1 MPQSY
6 DPFQI
11 LKHRRNQT
19 NIFIFRIL
27 NQLSFFLHRLLN
39 LSTSFPPYIYT
50 NMSLQL
56 KRHRTRSSGLVD
68 KDKMIIESYGHLTFI
83 NEENILKT
91 NWGSKASVIS
101 VTIIIICMS
110 LFGNEN
116 VFGPF
121 LLTIPMLLGAGP
133 FLVSLA
139 LLFLINKKY
148 LHKKNIFPEYVPTRL
163 YWCLFISYILILIQR
178 LVLGLATGCQTTNLN
193 DELQYRLGRT
203 AKCALQCPFNSTY
216 NFPQGGAGNTTLV
229 IPQYICFNRAMAS
242 TALLT
247 IITMIV
253 LARTACLRIDNTATD
268 ATVLSRFEAL
278 KIKWPFVRFI
288 LNGDKIQLSALLAPA
303 AEPALMEYFVGGALG
318 LAASSTIMVDMVGN
332 STNPITAINIVYAL
346 IGLVSN
352 VCNGMVL
359 YILMFWRPYNVYK
372 RVLATMITLD
382 EFLTG
387 SNKNLLCPL
396 HVVPGQTKFLV
407 ADPLQLKAWMVSRQF
422 LLNMLPAVYDAAS
435 QSLMVVIIAAGVS
448 FTWSVRTIIVN
459 YFNPG
464 FSPVET
470 LAANPAKVTETVTC
484 SLVFVIW
491 VLHLF
496 YTVGQISAAQV
507 RHADELEKALL
518 ALQLEPKSQELWS
531 EEIEKLIE
539 SMVVQIRTRDTY
551 PRVNKTIFV
560 KPRTLYVL
568 VGYFITGITTVLAT
582 QISTMSRAVSSLAKD
597 GSPKQTD
604 SKEPSTTFSLVMV
617 FGSTFIYLALHMF
630 HTCFN
635 VTDTLIAEDNYS
647 PLQLLEPDVVI
658 ENPAARKSDT
668 GGGGGEGAPKDLH
681 SLELAKSS
689 FTSYITGIGGEG
701 GSKKSTTGSSKPTRK
716 KN

>member
-1 MPQSY
+1 
-6 DPFQI
+6 
-11 LKHRRNQT
+11 
-19 NIFIFRIL
+19 
-27 NQLSFFLHRLLN
+27 
-39 LSTSFPPYIYT
+39 
-50 NMSLQL
+50 MSLQL
-56 KRHRTRSSGLVD
+56 KRRTRTRSSGLVD

-91 NWGSKASVIS
+91 NWGPKASVIS
-101 VTIIIICMS
+101 VTLIIICMS

-121 LLTIPMLLGAGP
+121 LFIPMLLGFGP

-163 YWCLFISYILILIQR
+163 YWCLFISYILILTQR
-178 LVLGLATGCQTTNLN
+178 LVLDLATGCSIANLN
-193 DELQYRLGRT
+193 EAPLWTRT
-203 AKCALQCPFNSTY
+203 AKCNLQCPYNSTY
-216 NFPQGGAGNTTLV
+216 VFQDGGAGNRTLV
-229 IPQYICFNRAMAS
+229 VPQYICFKRATAS

-247 IITMIV
+247 IITMVV

-303 AEPALMEYFVGGALG
+303 AEPALMEYFVGAALG
-318 LAASSTIMVDMVGN
+318 LAASSTILVDMVGN
-332 STNPITAINIVYAL
+332 SKNPITAINIVYAL

-352 VCNGMVL
+352 ICNGMVL

-396 HVVPGQTKFLV
+396 YVVPGQTKFLV

-435 QSLMVVIIAAGVS
+435 QSLMVAVIAAGVS
-448 FTWSVRTIIVN
+448 FTWSLSLIL
-459 YFNPG
+459 YFYLIPELQY
-464 FSPVET
+464 SPVET
-470 LAANPAKVTETVTC
+470 LAVNPGKVTETVTC

-518 ALQLEPKSQELWS
+518 ALQLEPASQELWS
-531 EEIEKLIE
+531 KEIENLIE

-582 QISTMSRAVSSLAKD
+582 QISTMSRAVSSLSKD
-597 GSPKQTD
+597 GSPKQTN

-630 HTCFN
+630 HTCSN
-635 VTDTLIAEDNYS
+635 VTETLIAEDNYS
-647 PLQLLEPDVVI
+647 PLQLLEPDVVT
-658 ENPAARKSDT
+658 ENPAARKSVT
-668 GGGGGEGAPKDLH
+668 GGGGGDGAPKELH

-689 FTSYITGIGGEG
+689 FANFHPIGGEG
-701 GSKKSTTGSSKPTRK
+701 SSKQSTTGSSKPIRK